1 MDKGKVVMIVIIGL
15 LVVLLGIIGVV
26 GFKLVSSMSGENAA
40 AAEAAPEE
48 VVLSPSEITVV
59 PVTDPIATNLKEGAD
74 GVAHSVRVTV
84 AIGVDTREDNAK
96 ESAELVTLLTEK
108 EVIVKDTC
116 LTVIRDKTYEE
127 LKQNDAKTVL
137 SEEILVSLQEAF
149 DTNLI
154 YAVYISDI
162 YVQ

>member
-1 MDKGKVVMIVIIGL
+1 MDKGKIVMIVIIGL

-26 GFKLVSSMSGENAA
+26 GYKLVSSMSNENEAA
-40 AAEAAPEE
+40 DAAPEE
-48 VVLSPSEITVV
+48 VVLTPSEITVV
-59 PVTDPIATNLKEGAD
+59 PVTEPIATNLKEGAD

-84 AIGVDTREDNAK
+84 AVGVDTREDNAK